1 MNKLKFKF
9 GNGVFEF
16 EVEGEDDFVKEK
28 TEWAA
33 SLVSQS
39 QSQLI
44 QQREDRIERVIE
56 PINGVELK
64 QYSSIAQFLVEKK
77 FASEVDL
84 TLGIAYYLEVYESK
98 ESWNSADLKDE
109 YSVAKKKLPSN
120 LSRNLALNFEKSY
133 IFNPNRDDRRTYCL
147 TDEGKTY
154 IENYVGSE
162 SVSQTKQKT
171 KKVSTKPLEQEEV
184 DKINEVKY
192 SISDYDQGILSL
204 LEHSKGQ
211 KDPTILASYL
221 IYLRFG
227 EDYEFTPRVLSS
239 LVKKM
244 GISLDNVQIIKII
257 SANSK
262 FYENDR
268 RGWYKFNDVG
278 VRFVKENLLD
288 TEE

>member
-33 SLVSQS
+33 SLISQS
-39 QSQLI
+39 QSQLV
-44 QQREDRIERVIE
+44 QHRDDRIGRVVESID
-56 PINGVELK
+56 GVELK
-64 QYSSIAQFLVEKK
+64 QYASIAQFLVEKK

-84 TLGIAYYLEVYESK
+84 TLGIAYYLEVYDSK
-98 ESWNSADLKDE
+98 ESWNSSDLKDE

-120 LSRNLALNFEKSY
+120 LSRNLTLNFEKSY

-147 TDEGKTY
+147 TDEGRIY
-154 IENYVGSE
+154 IENYVGSDDFG
-162 SVSQTKQKT
+162 QTKQKA
-171 KKVSTKPLEQEEV
+171 KKVSAKPLEQEEV
-184 DKINEVKY
+184 DKISEVK
-192 SISDYDQGILSL
+192 SNISDYDQNILNI

-211 KDPTILASYL
+211 KDPTLLSSYL

-227 EDYEFTPRVLSS
+227 EDYEFTPRVVSS

-262 FYENDR
+262 FYENER

-278 VRFVKENLLD
+278 VRFVKENLLN